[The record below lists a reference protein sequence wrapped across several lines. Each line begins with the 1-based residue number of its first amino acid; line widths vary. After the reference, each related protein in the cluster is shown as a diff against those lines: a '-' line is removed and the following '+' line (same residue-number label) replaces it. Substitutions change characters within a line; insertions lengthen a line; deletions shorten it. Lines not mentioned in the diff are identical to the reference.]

1 VIVVANLKPRK
12 MSFGM
17 SEGMVLSGGD
27 KERLSITTFDGDP
40 LPGDKV
46 S

>member
-1 VIVVANLKPRK
+1 VANLKPRQ
-12 MSFGM
+12 MSFGI

-27 KERLSITTFDGDP
+27 LDRLCVTTFDGDP